1 MSVLDAIGNTPLVR
15 LDHVN
20 PNPRVSLL
28 AKLEGSNPG
37 GSVKD
42 RIALEM
48 VRDGLDRGALRPG
61 QTILEATS
69 GNTGI
74 GLAMVGAALGVPV
87 KLTMPE
93 CVSMERRRT
102 LEAFGAHLVL

>member
-1 MSVLDAIGNTPLVR
+1 MKRDDGLTTWFADNSLSIGNTPLVELERINPDRRRVR
-15 LDHVN
+15 LI
-20 PNPRVSLL
+20 

-48 VRDGLDRGALRPG
+48 VRDGLERGALRPG
-61 QTILEATS
+61 KTILEATS

-74 GLAMVGAALGVPV
+74 ALALVALQARRGA
-87 KLTMPE
+87 
-93 CVSMERRRT
+93 
-102 LEAFGAHLVL
+102 GAVR